1 MPGGLLHSGACRRQ
15 QVGSDCMTHGFRYH
29 RMLDRDQLARVLD
42 TRMLSFAMTC
52 ALVVLL
58 LVFYTVT
65 MVNMGAISS
74 RIDEINAHPYPVT
87 VAAGEV
93 ETNLVQLR
101 TLSDRLVY
109 VRTPEAVD
117 AVEDEYASIDR
128 AIADPLATIASQC
141 RSSPEKAGALSADY
155 ETLKAEQRRLIDT
168 CRDPATTDAEVQRTV
183 SEQVDPL
190 IGAMLARNSE
200 IIGSSH
206 QSFDALFELAVKAC
220 AETALYATVLM
231 AGVLAVLAV
240 FLVTLRRRNAERD
253 RLQKNLEAALETARH
268 ASQAKSQF
276 LASVSH
282 NIRTPCSAIVGLTE
296 IAERHVGEKDRVE
309 ECLSKITLSSHHLIS
324 LINDVLEMSKIES
337 GRFMLNDESFSL
349 EELVSLVDVI
359 AQQQARTK
367 QLVFHMEADDVS
379 GVYVR
384 GDSLRLRQVLLNL
397 IGNAVKYT
405 EPGGEV
411 RLRVRLERP
420 GCVSPDRAPCT
431 DESLMLGESRGT
443 DFPETPCGGE
453 GACGCA
459 LYRFEIED
467 NGIGMAPEFVGRIFE
482 PFERER
488 SDETRSIEGTGLG
501 MSITKSI
508 VDQMGGA
515 IAVKSERHHG
525 TTFTVDLPLCLER
538 ADAAKPLPADDVV
551 PTLPRRV
558 DFSGVRVL
566 VAEDDEINAEIACDI
581 VGRTHAEV
589 VWAHDGAEAVETVLG
604 APDGWFDLVFMD
616 VEMPNM
622 DGLEA
627 SRTLRDACRREGRP
641 QLVIVAMTANAYVED
656 RRRAFDAGMDDY
668 LVKPFGF
675 ADVCDVMDLRL
686 PARSESDG
694 RHAANESAEPAFSLV

>member
-1 MPGGLLHSGACRRQ
+1 
-15 QVGSDCMTHGFRYH
+15 MTHGFRYH

-253 RLQKNLEAALETARH
+253 RLQKNLEAAFETARH

-282 NIRTPCSAIVGLTE
+282 DIRTPCSAIVGLTE

-604 APDGWFDLVFMD
+604 APRRLVRPRVHGCGDAEHGRLGGFAHPAGCLPSRGAAAARYRGHDGECVCGGPSPRVRCRHGRLPGEAFRLRRRMRR
-616 VEMPNM
+616 
-622 DGLEA
+622 DGPAPA
-627 SRTLRDACRREGRP
+627 SPQRIGWAACGKRVGGARLLFGMMVAKERRRE
-641 QLVIVAMTANAYVED
+641 
-656 RRRAFDAGMDDY
+656 
-668 LVKPFGF
+668 
-675 ADVCDVMDLRL
+675 
-686 PARSESDG
+686 
-694 RHAANESAEPAFSLV
+694 RH

>member
-1 MPGGLLHSGACRRQ
+1 
-15 QVGSDCMTHGFRYH
+15 MTHGFRYH

-117 AVEDEYASIDR
+117 AVEDEYASIDQ

-155 ETLKAEQRRLIDT
+155 EMLKAEQRRLIDT

-282 NIRTPCSAIVGLTE
+282 DIRTPCSAIVGLTE

-467 NGIGMAPEFVGRIFE
+467 NGIGMASEFVGRIFE

-488 SDETRSIEGTGLG
+488 SDETRGIEGTGLG

-694 RHAANESAEPAFSLV
+694 QHAANESAEPAFSLV

>member
-1 MPGGLLHSGACRRQ
+1 
-15 QVGSDCMTHGFRYH
+15 MTHGFRYH

-282 NIRTPCSAIVGLTE
+282 DIRTPCSAIVGLTE

-324 LINDVLEMSKIES
+324 LINDALEMSKIES

>member
-1 MPGGLLHSGACRRQ
+1 
-15 QVGSDCMTHGFRYH
+15 MTHGFRYH

-282 NIRTPCSAIVGLTE
+282 DIRTPCSAIVGLTE

-488 SDETRSIEGTGLG
+488 SDETRGIEGTGLG

-551 PTLPRRV
+551 PTLLRRV

-694 RHAANESAEPAFSLV
+694 QHAANESAEPAFSLV

>member
-1 MPGGLLHSGACRRQ
+1 
-15 QVGSDCMTHGFRYH
+15 MTHGFRYH

-282 NIRTPCSAIVGLTE
+282 DIHTPCSAIVGLTE

-694 RHAANESAEPAFSLV
+694 QHAANESAEPAFSLV

>member
-1 MPGGLLHSGACRRQ
+1 
-15 QVGSDCMTHGFRYH
+15 MTHGFRYH
-29 RMLDRDQLARVLD
+29 RMLDRDQFARVLD
-42 TRMLSFAMTC
+42 TRMLSFAMTFV
-52 ALVVLL
+52 LVVLL

-65 MVNMGAISS
+65 MVNMGAISN

-155 ETLKAEQRRLIDT
+155 EMLKAEQRRLIDT
-168 CRDPATTDAEVQRTV
+168 CRNPATTDAEVQRAV

-190 IGAMLARNSE
+190 IGTMLARNSE

-206 QSFDALFELAVKAC
+206 QSFDSLFELAVKAC

-240 FLVTLRRRNAERD
+240 FLVTLRRRNVERD

-282 NIRTPCSAIVGLTE
+282 DIRTPCSAIVGLTE

-367 QLVFHMEADDVS
+367 QLAFHMEADDVS

-411 RLRVRLERP
+411 RLRVWLERP
-420 GCVSPDRAPCT
+420 GCVSPERAPCT
-431 DESLMLGESRGT
+431 DEVLMLGESRGT

-488 SDETRSIEGTGLG
+488 SDETRGIEGTGLG

-694 RHAANESAEPAFSLV
+694 QHAANESAEPAFSLV

>member
-1 MPGGLLHSGACRRQ
+1 
-15 QVGSDCMTHGFRYH
+15 MTHGFRYH

-253 RLQKNLEAALETARH
+253 RLQKNLEAVLETARH

-282 NIRTPCSAIVGLTE
+282 DIRTPCSAIVGLTE

>member
-1 MPGGLLHSGACRRQ
+1 
-15 QVGSDCMTHGFRYH
+15 MTHGFRYH

>member
-1 MPGGLLHSGACRRQ
+1 
-15 QVGSDCMTHGFRYH
+15 MTHGFRYH

-282 NIRTPCSAIVGLTE
+282 DIRTPCSAIVGLTE

-604 APDGWFDLVFMD
+604 TPDGWFDLVFMD

-694 RHAANESAEPAFSLV
+694 QHAANESAEPAFSLV

>member
-1 MPGGLLHSGACRRQ
+1 
-15 QVGSDCMTHGFRYH
+15 MTHGFRYH

-282 NIRTPCSAIVGLTE
+282 DIRTPCSAIVGLTE

-467 NGIGMAPEFVGRIFE
+467 NGIGMASEFVGRIFE

-488 SDETRSIEGTGLG
+488 SDETRGIEGTGLG

-508 VDQMGGA
+508 VDPMGGA

-675 ADVCDVMDLRL
+675 AGVCDVMDLRL

-694 RHAANESAEPAFSLV
+694 QHAANESAEPAFSLV

>member
-1 MPGGLLHSGACRRQ
+1 
-15 QVGSDCMTHGFRYH
+15 MTHGFRYH

-282 NIRTPCSAIVGLTE
+282 DIRTPCSAIVGLTE

-641 QLVIVAMTANAYVED
+641 QLVIVAMTANAYVEV

-694 RHAANESAEPAFSLV
+694 QHAANESAEPAFSLV

>member
-1 MPGGLLHSGACRRQ
+1 
-15 QVGSDCMTHGFRYH
+15 MTHGFRYH

-282 NIRTPCSAIVGLTE
+282 DIRTPCSAIVGLTE

-641 QLVIVAMTANAYVED
+641 
-656 RRRAFDAGMDDY
+656 
-668 LVKPFGF
+668 
-675 ADVCDVMDLRL
+675 
-686 PARSESDG
+686 
-694 RHAANESAEPAFSLV
+694 

>member
-1 MPGGLLHSGACRRQ
+1 
-15 QVGSDCMTHGFRYH
+15 MTHGFRYH
-29 RMLDRDQLARVLD
+29 RMLDRDQFARVFD

-65 MVNMGAISS
+65 MVNMGAISN

-117 AVEDEYASIDR
+117 AVGDEYASIDQ

-155 ETLKAEQRRLIDT
+155 EMLKAEQRRLIDT
-168 CRDPATTDAEVQRTV
+168 CRNPATTDAEVQRAV

-190 IGAMLARNSE
+190 IGTMLARNSE

-206 QSFDALFELAVKAC
+206 QSFDSLFELAVKAC

-282 NIRTPCSAIVGLTE
+282 DIRTPCSAIVGLTE

-367 QLVFHMEADDVS
+367 QLAFHMEADDVS

-411 RLRVRLERP
+411 RLRVWLERP
-420 GCVSPDRAPCT
+420 GCVSPERAPCT
-431 DESLMLGESRGT
+431 DEVLMLGESRGT

-488 SDETRSIEGTGLG
+488 SDETRGIEGTGLG

-641 QLVIVAMTANAYVED
+641 QLVIVAMTVNAYVED

-694 RHAANESAEPAFSLV
+694 QHAANESAEPAFSLV

>member
-1 MPGGLLHSGACRRQ
+1 MS
-15 QVGSDCMTHGFRYH
+15 HGFRYH

-282 NIRTPCSAIVGLTE
+282 DIRTPCSAIVGLTE

-694 RHAANESAEPAFSLV
+694 QHAANESAEPAFSLV

>member
-1 MPGGLLHSGACRRQ
+1 
-15 QVGSDCMTHGFRYH
+15 MTHGFRYH

-282 NIRTPCSAIVGLTE
+282 DIRTPCSAIVGLTE

-641 QLVIVAMTANAYVED
+641 QLVIVTMTANAYVEN

-694 RHAANESAEPAFSLV
+694 QHAANESAEPAFSLV

>member
-1 MPGGLLHSGACRRQ
+1 
-15 QVGSDCMTHGFRYH
+15 MTHGFRYH

-282 NIRTPCSAIVGLTE
+282 DIRTPCSAIVGLTE

-641 QLVIVAMTANAYVED
+641 QLVIVVMTANAYVED

>member
-1 MPGGLLHSGACRRQ
+1 
-15 QVGSDCMTHGFRYH
+15 MTHGFRYH

-253 RLQKNLEAALETARH
+253 RLKKNLEAALETARH

-282 NIRTPCSAIVGLTE
+282 DIRTPCSAIVGLTE

>member
-1 MPGGLLHSGACRRQ
+1 
-15 QVGSDCMTHGFRYH
+15 MTHGFRYH

-282 NIRTPCSAIVGLTE
+282 DIRTPCSAIVGLTE

-641 QLVIVAMTANAYVED
+641 QLVIVAMTANEYVED

-694 RHAANESAEPAFSLV
+694 QHAANESAEPAFSLV

>member
-1 MPGGLLHSGACRRQ
+1 
-15 QVGSDCMTHGFRYH
+15 
-29 RMLDRDQLARVLD
+29 
-42 TRMLSFAMTC
+42 
-52 ALVVLL
+52 
-58 LVFYTVT
+58 

-282 NIRTPCSAIVGLTE
+282 DIRTPCSAIVGLTE

-515 IAVKSERHHG
+515 IAVKSERHYG

-694 RHAANESAEPAFSLV
+694 QHAANESAEPAFSLV

>member
-1 MPGGLLHSGACRRQ
+1 
-15 QVGSDCMTHGFRYH
+15 MTHGFRYH
-29 RMLDRDQLARVLD
+29 RMLDRDQFARVFD

-65 MVNMGAISS
+65 MVNMGAISN

-117 AVEDEYASIDR
+117 AVEDEYASIDQ

-155 ETLKAEQRRLIDT
+155 EMLKAEQRRLIDT

-183 SEQVDPL
+183 SEQVDQL

-206 QSFDALFELAVKAC
+206 QSFDSLFELAVKAC

-282 NIRTPCSAIVGLTE
+282 DIRTPCSAIVGLTE

-367 QLVFHMEADDVS
+367 QLAFHMEADDVS

-411 RLRVRLERP
+411 RLRVWLERP
-420 GCVSPDRAPCT
+420 GCVSPERAPCT
-431 DESLMLGESRGT
+431 DEVLMLGESRGT

-488 SDETRSIEGTGLG
+488 SDETRGIEGTGLG

-694 RHAANESAEPAFSLV
+694 QHAANESAEPAFSLV

>member
-1 MPGGLLHSGACRRQ
+1 
-15 QVGSDCMTHGFRYH
+15 MTHGFRYH

-253 RLQKNLEAALETARH
+253 RPQKNLEAALETARH

-282 NIRTPCSAIVGLTE
+282 DIRTPCSAIVGLTE

>member
-1 MPGGLLHSGACRRQ
+1 
-15 QVGSDCMTHGFRYH
+15 MTHGFRYH

-282 NIRTPCSAIVGLTE
+282 DIRTPCSAIVGLTE

-488 SDETRSIEGTGLG
+488 SDETRGIEGTGLG

-694 RHAANESAEPAFSLV
+694 QHAANESAEPAFSLV

>member
-1 MPGGLLHSGACRRQ
+1 
-15 QVGSDCMTHGFRYH
+15 MTHGFRYH

-206 QSFDALFELAVKAC
+206 QSFGALFELAVKAC

-231 AGVLAVLAV
+231 AGVLAVLAI
-240 FLVTLRRRNAERD
+240 FLITLKRRNAERD

-282 NIRTPCSAIVGLTE
+282 DIRTPCSAIVGLTE
-296 IAERHVGEKDRVE
+296 IAERHVGETDRVE

-467 NGIGMAPEFVGRIFE
+467 NGIGMASEFVGRIFE

-488 SDETRSIEGTGLG
+488 SDETRGIEGTGLG

-694 RHAANESAEPAFSLV
+694 QHAANESAEPAFSLV

>member
-1 MPGGLLHSGACRRQ
+1 
-15 QVGSDCMTHGFRYH
+15 MTHGFRYH
-29 RMLDRDQLARVLD
+29 RMLDRDQFARVFD
-42 TRMLSFAMTC
+42 TRMLSFAMTFV
-52 ALVVLL
+52 LVALL

-65 MVNMGAISS
+65 MVNMGAISN

-117 AVEDEYASIDR
+117 AVEDEYASIDQ

-282 NIRTPCSAIVGLTE
+282 DIRTPCSAIVGLTE

-420 GCVSPDRAPCT
+420 GCVSPERAPCT
-431 DESLMLGESRGT
+431 DEVLMLGESRGT

-467 NGIGMAPEFVGRIFE
+467 NGIGMTPEFVGRIFE

-488 SDETRSIEGTGLG
+488 SDETRGIEGTGLG

-694 RHAANESAEPAFSLV
+694 QHAANESAEPAFSLV

>member
-1 MPGGLLHSGACRRQ
+1 
-15 QVGSDCMTHGFRYH
+15 MTHGFRYH
-29 RMLDRDQLARVLD
+29 RMLDRDQLARVFD
-42 TRMLSFAMTC
+42 TRMLSVAMTFV
-52 ALVVLL
+52 LVVLL

-117 AVEDEYASIDR
+117 AVEDEYASIDQ

-282 NIRTPCSAIVGLTE
+282 DIRTPCSAIVGLTE

-431 DESLMLGESRGT
+431 DEALMLGESRGT

-488 SDETRSIEGTGLG
+488 SDETRGIEGTGLG

-538 ADAAKPLPADDVV
+538 ADAAKPLPADNVV

-694 RHAANESAEPAFSLV
+694 QHAANESAEPAFSLV

>member
-1 MPGGLLHSGACRRQ
+1 
-15 QVGSDCMTHGFRYH
+15 MTHGFRYH

-282 NIRTPCSAIVGLTE
+282 DIRTPCSAIVGLTE

-675 ADVCDVMDLRL
+675 ADVCDVMGLRL

-694 RHAANESAEPAFSLV
+694 QHAANESAEPAFSLV

>member
-1 MPGGLLHSGACRRQ
+1 
-15 QVGSDCMTHGFRYH
+15 MTHGFRYH

-282 NIRTPCSAIVGLTE
+282 DIRTPCSAIVGLTE

-467 NGIGMAPEFVGRIFE
+467 KGIGMAPEFVGRIFE

>member
-1 MPGGLLHSGACRRQ
+1 
-15 QVGSDCMTHGFRYH
+15 MTHGFRYH
-29 RMLDRDQLARVLD
+29 RMLDRDQFARVFD

-65 MVNMGAISS
+65 MVNMGAISN

-117 AVEDEYASIDR
+117 AVEDEYASIDQ

-155 ETLKAEQRRLIDT
+155 EMLKAEQRRLIDT
-168 CRDPATTDAEVQRTV
+168 CRNPATTDAEVQRAV

-190 IGAMLARNSE
+190 IGTMLARNSE

-206 QSFDALFELAVKAC
+206 QSFDSLFELAVKAC

-282 NIRTPCSAIVGLTE
+282 DIRTPCSAIVGLTE

-367 QLVFHMEADDVS
+367 QLAFHMEADDVS

-411 RLRVRLERP
+411 RLRVWLERP
-420 GCVSPDRAPCT
+420 GCVSPERAPCT
-431 DESLMLGESRGT
+431 DEVLMLGESRGT

-488 SDETRSIEGTGLG
+488 SDETRGIEGTGLG

-656 RRRAFDAGMDDY
+656 LRRAFDAGMDDY

-694 RHAANESAEPAFSLV
+694 QHAANESAEPAFSLV

>member
-1 MPGGLLHSGACRRQ
+1 
-15 QVGSDCMTHGFRYH
+15 MTHGFRYH

-240 FLVTLRRRNAERD
+240 FLVTLRRCNAERD

-282 NIRTPCSAIVGLTE
+282 DIRTPCSAIVGLTE

-488 SDETRSIEGTGLG
+488 SDETRGIEGTGLG

-694 RHAANESAEPAFSLV
+694 QHAANESAEPAFSLV

>member
-1 MPGGLLHSGACRRQ
+1 
-15 QVGSDCMTHGFRYH
+15 
-29 RMLDRDQLARVLD
+29 
-42 TRMLSFAMTC
+42 MLSFAMTC

-282 NIRTPCSAIVGLTE
+282 DIRTPCSAIVGLTE

>member
-1 MPGGLLHSGACRRQ
+1 
-15 QVGSDCMTHGFRYH
+15 MTHGFRYH
-29 RMLDRDQLARVLD
+29 RMLDRDQFARVFD
-42 TRMLSFAMTC
+42 TRMLSFAMTFV
-52 ALVVLL
+52 LVALL

-65 MVNMGAISS
+65 MVNMGAISN

-117 AVEDEYASIDR
+117 AVEDEYASIDQ

-155 ETLKAEQRRLIDT
+155 EMLKAEQRRLIDT
-168 CRDPATTDAEVQRTV
+168 CRNPATTDAEVQRAV

-190 IGAMLARNSE
+190 IGTMLARNSE

-282 NIRTPCSAIVGLTE
+282 DIRTPCSAIVGLTE

-420 GCVSPDRAPCT
+420 GCVSPERAPCT
-431 DESLMLGESRGT
+431 DEVLMLGESRGT

-467 NGIGMAPEFVGRIFE
+467 NGIGMTPEFVGRIFE

-488 SDETRSIEGTGLG
+488 SDETRGIEGTGLG

-694 RHAANESAEPAFSLV
+694 QHAANESAEPAFSLV

>member
-1 MPGGLLHSGACRRQ
+1 
-15 QVGSDCMTHGFRYH
+15 MTHGFRYH

-282 NIRTPCSAIVGLTE
+282 DIRTPCSAIVGLTE

-604 APDGWFDLVFMD
+604 APDGWFDLVFMY

>member
-1 MPGGLLHSGACRRQ
+1 
-15 QVGSDCMTHGFRYH
+15 MTHGFRYH

-282 NIRTPCSAIVGLTE
+282 DIRTPCSAIVGLTE

-309 ECLSKITLSSHHLIS
+309 ECLSKITLSSHHPIS

>member
-282 NIRTPCSAIVGLTE
+282 DIRTPCSAIVGLTE

-604 APDGWFDLVFMD
+604 APDGWFDLVFMY

>member
-1 MPGGLLHSGACRRQ
+1 
-15 QVGSDCMTHGFRYH
+15 MTHGFRYH
-29 RMLDRDQLARVLD
+29 RMLDRDQFARVFD

-155 ETLKAEQRRLIDT
+155 EMLKAEQRRLIDT
-168 CRDPATTDAEVQRTV
+168 CRDPATTDAEVQRAV

-190 IGAMLARNSE
+190 IGTMLARNSE

-206 QSFDALFELAVKAC
+206 QSFDSLFELAVKAC

-282 NIRTPCSAIVGLTE
+282 DIRTPCSAIVGLTE

-367 QLVFHMEADDVS
+367 QLAFHMEADDVS

-411 RLRVRLERP
+411 RLRVWLERP
-420 GCVSPDRAPCT
+420 GCVSPERAPCT
-431 DESLMLGESRGT
+431 DEVLMLGESRGT

-488 SDETRSIEGTGLG
+488 SDETRGIEGTGLG

-538 ADAAKPLPADDVV
+538 ADATKPLPADNVV

-694 RHAANESAEPAFSLV
+694 QHAANESAEPAFSLV

>member
-1 MPGGLLHSGACRRQ
+1 
-15 QVGSDCMTHGFRYH
+15 MTHGFRYH

-282 NIRTPCSAIVGLTE
+282 DIRTPCSAIVGLTE

-604 APDGWFDLVFMD
+604 APDGWFDSCSWMWRCRTWTAWRLRAPCG
-616 VEMPNM
+616 MPAVAR
-622 DGLEA
+622 G
-627 SRTLRDACRREGRP
+627 GR
-641 QLVIVAMTANAYVED
+641 
-656 RRRAFDAGMDDY
+656 
-668 LVKPFGF
+668 
-675 ADVCDVMDLRL
+675 
-686 PARSESDG
+686 S
-694 RHAANESAEPAFSLV
+694 SLSWP

>member
-1 MPGGLLHSGACRRQ
+1 
-15 QVGSDCMTHGFRYH
+15 MTHGFRYH

-282 NIRTPCSAIVGLTE
+282 DIRTPCSAIVGLTE

-488 SDETRSIEGTGLG
+488 SDETRGIEGTGLG

-616 VEMPNM
+616 VEMSNM

-694 RHAANESAEPAFSLV
+694 QHAANESAEPAFSLV